1 MNAIKEIP
9 TNFRVY
15 YKNMRNEYTRK
26 KEEVENKIDNLD
38 KEVNKLH
45 KQLSEDYKEN
55 KVLYIVKL
63 LSYQEFVYNKYI
75 NGEFFRIAEGCYL
88 NKKNDYVLT
97 SVNFNVYNYAKLQKE
112 LYQLKKDSILYDKLL
127 QLSLKEYTNLL
138 KAYYNKVHEKLIC
151 QGYGYAFHGKIG
163 WICINR
169 CHIINQKSHIDYNQT
184 KLNKIKLIAEG
195 KKLYNKIEAEW
206 CKQNGIEYDGVDP
219 RVYRS
224 VEYVYEIPL
233 LHSKLPN
240 GSKLKFTTTNY
251 YNRNIRNKS
260 NEEIIKE
267 CNADKYKICKL
278 DIDIRAKLDL
288 CLKVDKILYSKF
300 IRNESQKPSIA

>member
-1 MNAIKEIP
+1 MNGIKEIP

-26 KEEVENKIDNLD
+26 KEEVENKVNNLEQ
-38 KEVNKLH
+38 EVDKLH
-45 KQLSEDYKEN
+45 KQLVEDYKEN
-55 KVLYIVKL
+55 KVLYTVKL
-63 LSYQEFVYNKYI
+63 LSYKEFVYNKYI

-97 SVNFNVYNYAKLQKE
+97 SINFNVYNYAKLQKE
-112 LYQLKKDSILYDKLL
+112 LYQLKKDIILYDKLL

-138 KAYYNKVHEKLIC
+138 KIYYNKVHEKMIC
-151 QGYGYAFHGKIG
+151 QGYGYVFHGKIG
-163 WICINR
+163 WVCINR
-169 CHIINQKSHIDYNQT
+169 CHITKQKPHIDYNQT
-184 KLNKIKLIAEG
+184 KLNKAKLISEG
-195 KKLYNKIEAEW
+195 KRLYDRVEAEW
-206 CKQNGIEYDGVDP
+206 CKRNGIEYDGIDP

-240 GSKLKFTTTNY
+240 GNKLKFNTTNY
-251 YNRNIRNKS
+251 YNRDIRGKT

-278 DIDIRAKLDL
+278 NIDIRAKLNL
-288 CLKVDKILYSKF
+288 CLEVDKILYSKF
-300 IRNESQKPSIA
+300 IRNENQKPSTA